1 MSIENKM
8 NVILN
13 KRKNLNLND
22 DYGIQK
28 SWNQIIEVLVENER
42 NTIKYLENRSK
53 SDLYWISEV
62 FEDIAE
68 LLQSKELTYCFSKL
82 DEKYPELNMTNDID
96 IAGSYIIL
104 QRMICLYI
112 LICLEL
118 CKKKRKEMF

>member
-1 MSIENKM
+1 MDIENKM

-13 KRKNLNLND
+13 KRKSLNLND

-42 NTIKYLENRSK
+42 NTIKYLENCSK

-68 LLQSKELTYCFSKL
+68 ILQSNELIYCFRKL
-82 DEKYPELNMTNDID
+82 DKKYPELDMTNDTD
-96 IAGSYIIL
+96 IAESYII
-104 QRMICLYI
+104 
-112 LICLEL
+112 
-118 CKKKRKEMF
+118 